1 MPRPDPLAFL
11 FPARPAA
18 LAVAL
23 FAAAG
28 GLLAQAPAQ
37 APGLN
42 GDRAAGAATV
52 DVKQCKE
59 WLHTLA
65 GPEFEGRGTGQPGFE
80 KAANYVAA
88 HFKALGL
95 EARGQDGTYFQHVPW
110 STTKVVADKTYLKF
124 QKGDADVLTIPAAR
138 LGGNAA
144 TTDAAGEVV
153 LVCVDVPAAPP
164 RGDGG
169 GRRMQ
174 MPKIEGLDDLD
185 LKGKVALVHVRQ
197 QGDDGARNPFSTF
210 AVQQALQG
218 KEAAAIVMTQPTTPS
233 GGMVGRAGAG
243 RGGRANP
250 AAGGARRQPAQP
262 TIGGDDLAAILAAA
276 GMTVDGLA
284 KAPTATPLPLRAQLS
299 LATEEAN
306 APAMNV
312 FAVLPGSDPAKKDEY
327 VVIGSHLDHLGRRGD
342 AISPGADDDGSGT
355 TGVLAVAQMFAK
367 NKVRPARS
375 VLFVCF
381 SGEENGLIG
390 SRFFADNCP
399 IPLSSIVAE
408 LQMDM
413 IGRDEEENMEGDKGE
428 LAENNRNTVHL
439 VGTKKLAPA
448 LHDLCLA
455 ANKTA
460 GFEIEY
466 DQEGMFSRS
475 DHANFAQ
482 KGVPVAFFFTG
493 LHRDYHQTTDTPDK
507 IHYEK
512 LLRIATWVYDIGFEL
527 AMQPGRPE
535 IEPELWGK
543 FRGGGRNRAPEAPAA
558 PLKQAAAG
566 GK

>member
-1 MPRPDPLAFL
+1 MSRPATPFFL
-11 FPARPAA
+11 SPARRSA
-18 LAVAL
+18 LALAL
-23 FAAAG
+23 AASSA
-28 GLLAQAPAQ
+28 GLLAQAP
-37 APGLN
+37 GLKP
-42 GDRAAGAATV
+42 DRAAGATTV
-52 DVKQCKE
+52 DVAQCKE
-59 WLHTLA
+59 WLGTLA
-65 GPEFEGRGTGQPGFE
+65 GPGFEGRGTGQPGFE

-110 STTKVVADKTYLKF
+110 TTTKVVAEKTFLKF
-124 QKGDADVLTIPAAR
+124 TRNGADAVTIPADR
-138 LGGNAA
+138 LGGSAA
-144 TTDAAGEVV
+144 DASTSGDVV
-153 LVCVDVPAAPP
+153 LLCVDVPAAPP
-164 RGDGG
+164 RSEG
-169 GRRMQ
+169 GRRTVQ
-174 MPKIEGLDDLD
+174 MPNIEGLAELD
-185 LKGKVALVHVRQ
+185 LKGKVVLVHVRQ
-197 QGDDGARNPFSTF
+197 AGDDATRNPFSTF

-218 KEAAAIVMTQPTTPS
+218 KEAAAVVMTQRQTPP
-233 GGMVGRAGAG
+233 GGMTGRAGAG

-250 AAGGARRQPAQP
+250 AAGGARRMPAQP
-262 TIGGDDLAAILAAA
+262 TIGGDDLAAVLAAA
-276 GMTVDGLA
+276 GLTVEGLA
-284 KAPTATPLPLRAQLS
+284 KAAVATPLPLQAQLS
-299 LATEEAN
+299 IGVEEAN

-312 FAVLPGSDPAKKDEY
+312 FAVLPGSDAAKKDEY

-342 AISPGADDDGSGT
+342 TISPGADDDGSGT

-439 VGTKKLAPA
+439 VGTKKLAPS

-455 ANKTA
+455 ANQTA

-466 DQEGMFSRS
+466 DQEGMFGRS

-493 LHRDYHQTTDTPDK
+493 LHRDYHQPSDTPDK

-527 AMQPGRPE
+527 AAQPGRPE
-535 IEPELWGK
+535 IDPELWSK
-543 FRGGGRNRAPEAPAA
+543 FRGGGRNRAPESPAA
-558 PLKQAAAG
+558 PLKPAPAG

>member
-1 MPRPDPLAFL
+1 MSDPFALRSRLHLLA
-11 FPARPAA
+11 AA
-18 LAVAL
+18 AL
-23 FAAAG
+23 FAAP
-28 GLLAQAPAQ
+28 LLAQAPTPKA
-37 APGLN
+37 AALKD
-42 GDRAAGAATV
+42 DRAAGAASV
-52 DVKQCKE
+52 DVAQCKQ
-59 WLHTLA
+59 WLGTLA

-95 EARGQDGTYFQHVPW
+95 EARGQDGTYFQNVPW
-110 STTKVVADKTYLKF
+110 STTKVVAEKTFLKF
-124 QKGDADVLTIPAAR
+124 TKDGADVLTIPATR
-138 LGGNAA
+138 LGGNAS
-144 TTDAAGEVV
+144 TVDASGDVV
-153 LVCVDVPAAPP
+153 LVCVDVPEAPP
-164 RGDGG
+164 RAEG
-169 GRRMQ
+169 GRRTMQ
-174 MPKIEGLDDLD
+174 MPKIEGLDALD
-185 LKGKVALVHVRQ
+185 LKDKVVLVHVRQ
-197 QGDDGARNPFSTF
+197 KGDKPNAFSSF

-218 KEAAAIVMTQPTTPS
+218 KEAAVIVMTQAATPA
-233 GGMVGRAGAG
+233 GGMTGRAGAG

-262 TIGGDDLAAILAAA
+262 VIGGDDLAAVLATADL
-276 GMTVDGLA
+276 TVDGLA
-284 KAPTATPLPLRAQLS
+284 KAATATPLPLRAQLS
-299 LATEEAN
+299 LATEEVN

-342 AISPGADDDGSGT
+342 TISPGADDDGSGT

-399 IPLSSIVAE
+399 IPMSSIVAE

-413 IGRDEEENMEGDKGE
+413 IGRDEEENVEGDKGE

-455 ANKTA
+455 ANAAA

-466 DQEGMFSRS
+466 DQEGMFGRS

-493 LHRDYHQTTDTPDK
+493 LHRDYHQPTDTPDK

-512 LLRIATWVYDIGFEL
+512 LLRIAQWVYDIGFEL
-527 AMQPGRPE
+527 ATQAGRPE
-535 IEPELWGK
+535 IDPELWGK

-558 PLKQAAAG
+558 PLKQGAG
-566 GK
+566 K